1 MPSRCYQLYML
12 GWMAPNKANLNPRDY
27 LEASNSA
34 LGSLLCSLASLL
46 LAVLRHFFSLA
57 LLGVDF

>member
-1 MPSRCYQLYML
+1 ML

-34 LGSLLCSLASLL
+34 LGSLLYSLASLL